1 MPETEAWSLVRDIGA
16 CQSTASCGHF
26 RQRVGIV
33 GIVWALPVLC
43 GNFRCRVGIAGQCR
57 VGSDGIVLGVTTSF
71 GDCRYHVGIVG
82 IVCSLPVSC
91 GH

>member
-43 GNFRCRVGIAGQCR
+43 GNFRCRVGIAG
-57 VGSDGIVLGVTTSF
+57 IVLGVTTSF
-71 GDCRYHVGIVG
+71 GNCRYRVSIVG
-82 IVCSLPVSC
+82 IVCSLPV
-91 GH
+91 